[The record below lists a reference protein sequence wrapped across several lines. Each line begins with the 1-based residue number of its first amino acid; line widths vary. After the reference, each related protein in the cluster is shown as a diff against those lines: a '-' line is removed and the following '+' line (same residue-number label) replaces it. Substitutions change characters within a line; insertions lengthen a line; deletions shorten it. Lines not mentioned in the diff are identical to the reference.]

1 MERQETTRPMLAP
14 PERRPWPLPEQ
25 PWVMRQSWRDLLF
38 MHWPLPPEQVRPL
51 LPAAL
56 PLDTWEGEAWVSVVP
71 FRMRGVTGRG
81 LPAFPWLSSFPELN
95 VRTYVT
101 LGGKPGVYFFSLD
114 AGNILAVW
122 AARLGYHL
130 PYFHADMLVW
140 REQEWI
146 TYCSHRVHRGAR
158 VGDLLARYRP
168 TGPVTEA
175 PLGSLGAWLSDRYAL
190 YTVDR
195 RGRPLRAEIDHATW
209 PLQPAEVEIFRDTLS
224 TADGLALS
232 GPPALL
238 GFARRVDMHAWL
250 PERVETG

>member
-1 MERQETTRPMLAP
+1 MDTQQRALATIGTRPWP
-14 PERRPWPLPEQ
+14 IPRRPW
-25 PWVMRQSWRDLLF
+25 VMTQVWRKLLF
-38 MHWPLPPEQVRPL
+38 AHWPLPPEVVRPH
-51 LPAAL
+51 LPSGL
-56 PLDTWEGEAWVSVVP
+56 PLDTFSGRAWVGVVP
-71 FRMRGVTGRG
+71 FLMEGVRFRGAPGVPTAQR
-81 LPAFPWLSSFPELN
+81 FPELN

-101 LGGKPGVYFFSLD
+101 LDNKPGVYFFSLD

-168 TGPVTEA
+168 TGPVAEA
-175 PLGSLGAWLSDRYAL
+175 PLGSLDAWLSDRYAL